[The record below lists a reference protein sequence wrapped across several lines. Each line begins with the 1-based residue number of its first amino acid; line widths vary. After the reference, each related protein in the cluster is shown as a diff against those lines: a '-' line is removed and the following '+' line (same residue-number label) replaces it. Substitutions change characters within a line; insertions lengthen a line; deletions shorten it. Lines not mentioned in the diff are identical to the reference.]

1 MAHTPITHIIYDV
14 DGLLLDTECF
24 YTEVT
29 QSIVAPYGKTFN
41 WSYKQHMIGRAALD
55 SARYLVEALDL
66 PITPQEYLQQR
77 EALLHEQ
84 FPKAEPLPGAKRLT
98 EHLQAH
104 HIPQAVA
111 TSSSTALFNLKTQ
124 RHQDWFKLFDCI
136 VTGDDP
142 QVQRGKPAP
151 DIFLIA
157 AQRLGAQPQQCLV
170 FEDAPSGMQ
179 AALAAGMSVVVVPDP
194 NMDRGVYHQA
204 QQILTTLEAFQ
215 PKDWGLPEWPGSA

>member
-1 MAHTPITHIIYDV
+1 MVRTPITHIIYDV
-14 DGLLLDTECF
+14 DGLLLDTERF

-29 QSIVAPYGKTFN
+29 QSIVAPYGKSFD
-41 WSYKQHMIGRAALD
+41 WSYKRHMIGRAALD

-77 EALLHEQ
+77 EALLQER
-84 FPKAEPLPGAKRLT
+84 FPEAEPLPGAQRLT
-98 EHLQAH
+98 EHFHAH
-104 HIPQAVA
+104 GIPQAVA
-111 TSSSTALFNLKTQ
+111 TSSSSTLFTLKTQ
-124 RHQDWFKLFDCI
+124 RHQNWFKRFDCI

-142 QVQRGKPAP
+142 EVQRGNPAP
-151 DIFLIA
+151 DIFLLA

-194 NMDRGVYHQA
+194 NMDRGVYQPA
-204 QQILTTLEAFQ
+204 QQILTTLHEFK
-215 PKDWGLPEWPGSA
+215 PSDWGLPDLPDQ

>member
-1 MAHTPITHIIYDV
+1 MVHPPITHIIYDV
-14 DGLLLDTECF
+14 DGLLLDTEGF

-29 QSIVAPYGKTFN
+29 QSIVAPYGKTFD
-41 WSYKQHMIGRAALD
+41 WSYKQHMIGRPALD

-77 EALLHEQ
+77 ETLLQ
-84 FPKAEPLPGAKRLT
+84 NRFPEAQALPGAQRLT
-98 EHLQAH
+98 EHLHAH
-104 HIPQAVA
+104 GIPQAVA
-111 TSSSTALFNLKTQ
+111 TSSSTALFHLKTQ
-124 RHQDWFKLFDCI
+124 RHQDWFKRFDCI

-151 DIFLIA
+151 DIFLLA
-157 AQRLGAQPQQCLV
+157 AQRLGARPQQCLV

-194 NMDRGVYHQA
+194 NMDRRVYHAA
-204 QQILTTLEAFQ
+204 QQLLTSLDEFQ
-215 PKDWGLPEWPGSA
+215 PQEWGLPEFVT